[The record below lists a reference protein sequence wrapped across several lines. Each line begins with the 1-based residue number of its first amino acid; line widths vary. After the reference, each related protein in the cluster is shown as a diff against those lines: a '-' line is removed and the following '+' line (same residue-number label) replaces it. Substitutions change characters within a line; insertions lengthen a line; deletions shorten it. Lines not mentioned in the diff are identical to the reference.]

1 MPDFIVA
8 HTNPLK
14 TMTIRKIFGE
24 HGSQVELCN
33 GGGCPAA
40 ILTDG
45 DAAYVQ
51 GYKLHTHEREQLSS
65 PSDEDF
71 VRIPLPVLKKIAAQV
86 LDA

>member
-24 HGSQVELCN
+24 HGSQIELCN

-45 DAAYVQ
+45 EAAYVQ
-51 GYKLHTHEREQLSS
+51 GYKLQGQERAHLSA
-65 PSDEDF
+65 PGDEDF

-86 LDA
+86 LAD